1 MTNAIKKAT
10 FLLLLVAIGL
20 YSGGAISSEKELAD
34 AVSGEFQRHNYKKVI
49 QLYRDYVEANA
60 DQSLPTAGAR
70 LAVVKVFYTQS
81 LADTG
86 EIDEAIKSLKEV
98 LADLSPEV
106 DTLKLQYDL
115 ANLLFLQRRYD
126 EARGAFQKI
135 LLQSSQVNE
144 LLSKARERL
153 ALMKDKESKKK
164 DFVSLQFLDIET
176 NLDAGMVPDG
186 AEAFLQQI
194 AEQAAPG
201 GPQSDQV
208 QRLQE
213 RVKEVRA
220 EKAKALLDEAR
231 RLYDKEKK
239 YANVRE
245 ILEQITQYYSDVS
258 EMPSVEALFKQVN
271 SRLGKGTG
279 R

>member
-60 DQSLPTAGAR
+60 GQSLPTI
-70 LAVVKVFYTQS
+70 VKVYYTQS

-86 EIDEAIKSLKEV
+86 EIDDAIKSLKEV
-98 LADLSPEV
+98 LADLSPDV